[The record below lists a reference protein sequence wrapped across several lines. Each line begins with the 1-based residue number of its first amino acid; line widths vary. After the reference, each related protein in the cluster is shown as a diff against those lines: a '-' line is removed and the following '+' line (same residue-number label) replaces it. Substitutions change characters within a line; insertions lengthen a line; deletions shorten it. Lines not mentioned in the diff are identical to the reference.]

1 MFDPVTR
8 LNAALEGRHRV
19 EGHTIVRQLLRRSIL
34 WIGVLGVALPAS
46 PAFGQR
52 GAQNGEWRSY
62 GGDAG
67 STKYSPLDAIDETNV
82 QNLQVVWR
90 WESVDYERQAED
102 PELTFN
108 NVLLAT
114 PLKVGNALYT
124 STNLGQA
131 AAIDPVTGQTL
142 WVYNSVAEGTG
153 GERARG
159 TRGLAYWTDG
169 SRDRLLLVSGEHLV
183 ALGTRTGEPYPEFG
197 EDGKVDLR
205 RDMGPLLEEYR
216 WNAAPLVCGDVVIVG
231 AALSDNPTRQ
241 EMTPGYVRAYDVI
254 TGQLRWRFN
263 PVPQPGDVGNETWED
278 GSWEYSG
285 NANVWT
291 LMSADEELGYVYLP
305 VSTPTNDWYGGHRLG
320 DNLFAESLVALECAT
335 GERVWHFQMVHH
347 GLWDYD
353 NPAAPNLVDI
363 TVEGRPIKAVV
374 QVTKQGFAYVFDRVT
389 GEPVWPIEERAVPAS
404 TVRGER
410 TSPTQPFPTKP
421 APFERQGMTVDDL
434 IDFTPELRAEA
445 IEILDGFVYGPMFT
459 PPSVRGDDPE
469 ATQGTVQLPG
479 WVGGADWNG
488 AAFDPE
494 TQILYVPSITAPI
507 VAALVEPD
515 PDESNFRYVRG
526 PPRSVQGPQGL
537 PIVKPPWGRITAIDL
552 NKGEHVWMVPNG
564 EGPRDHEALEGLD
577 LPRLGV
583 PGRPAPLLTRTLLF
597 IGEGSSS
604 MLAMPPFGGGRM
616 FRAYDK
622 DTGEVLWEM
631 ELPAGTSGAPMTY
644 MADGRQYVV
653 VAVGDANR
661 PAEFIALSLR

>member
-1 MFDPVTR
+1 M
-8 LNAALEGRHRV
+8 
-19 EGHTIVRQLLRRSIL
+19 
-34 WIGVLGVALPAS
+34 
-46 PAFGQR
+46 
-52 GAQNGEWRSY
+52 
-62 GGDAG
+62 
-67 STKYSPLDAIDETNV
+67 
-82 QNLQVVWR
+82 QNLEVVWR
-90 WESVDYERQAED
+90 WESVDYQRQAED
-102 PELTFN
+102 LELTFN
-108 NVLLAT
+108 HVLLAT

-131 AAIDPVTGQTL
+131 AAINPVTGETL
-142 WVYNSVAEGTG
+142 WVYNSVAEGTAV
-153 GERARG
+153 EQPRS
-159 TRGLAYWTDG
+159 TRGLAYWADG
-169 SRDRLLLVSGEHLV
+169 SEDRLFLVSGEHLV
-183 ALGTRTGEPYPEFG
+183 ALGAQTGELYPEFG

-205 RDMGPLLEEYR
+205 RDMGPRLERYR
-216 WNAAPLVCGDVVIVG
+216 WNAAPLVCGDMVIVG
-231 AALSDNPTRQ
+231 AALSDNPTRK
-241 EMTPGYVRAYDVI
+241 EMTPGYVRGYDVI

-263 PVPQPGDVGNETWED
+263 PVPQPGELGNETWED

-285 NANVWT
+285 NANVWS

-363 TVEGRPIKAVV
+363 TVDERPIKAVV
-374 QVTKQGFAYVFDRVT
+374 QVSKQGFVYVFDRVT
-389 GEPVWPIEERAVPAS
+389 GEPVWPIEERAVPPS
-404 TVRGER
+404 TVPGER
-410 TSPTQPFPTKP
+410 ASPTQPFPTRP
-421 APFERQGMTVDDL
+421 APFERQGITVDDL
-434 IDFTPELRAEA
+434 IDFTPQLRAEA
-445 IEILDGFVYGPMFT
+445 IEILNGYMYGPMFT
-459 PPSVRGDDPE
+459 PPSVRSDNLDD
-469 ATQGTVQLPG
+469 TQGTVQLPG

-515 PDESNFRYVRG
+515 PEVSNFTYVRG
-526 PPRSVQGPQGL
+526 PPRSVVGPQGL
-537 PIVKPPWGRITAIDL
+537 PLVKPPWGHITAIDL
-552 NKGEHVWMVPNG
+552 NEGEHVWMVPNG
-564 EGPRDHEALEGLD
+564 EGPRDHEALQGLD

-583 PGRPAPLLTRTLLF
+583 PGRPAPLLTKTLLF
-597 IGEGSSS
+597 IGEGSPN
-604 MLAMPPFGGGRM
+604 MVAMPRFGGGKM

-653 VAVGDANR
+653 VAVGDANHH
-661 PAEFIALSLR
+661 AEFIALSLR

>member
-1 MFDPVTR
+1 MLRR
-8 LNAALEGRHRV
+8 LLK
-19 EGHTIVRQLLRRSIL
+19 RSIL

-46 PAFGQR
+46 PALGQQ

-82 QNLQVVWR
+82 QNLEVVWR
-90 WESVDYERQAED
+90 WQSVDYERQAED
-102 PELTFN
+102 PDLRFN
-108 NVLLAT
+108 TVLLAT
-114 PLKVGNALYT
+114 PLKVGNALFT

-131 AAIDPVTGQTL
+131 AAIDPVTGETL
-142 WVYNSVAEGTG
+142 WVYNSVAEGTAAARG
-153 GERARG
+153 RG

-169 SRDRLLLVSGEHLV
+169 SDDRLLLVSGEHLV
-183 ALGTRTGEPYPEFG
+183 ALGTQTGELYPEFG
-197 EDGKVDLR
+197 EGGKVNLR
-205 RDMGPLLEEYR
+205 QDMGPRLQRYY

-231 AALSDNPTRQ
+231 AGMSDSPTRQ
-241 EMTPGYVRAYDVI
+241 EAAPGYVRGYDVI

-263 PVPQPGDVGNETWED
+263 PVPRPGEVGNETWEE

-363 TVEGRPIKAVV
+363 TVDGRPIQAVV
-374 QVTKQGFAYVFDRVT
+374 QVSKQGFTYVFDRVT
-389 GEPVWPIEERAVPAS
+389 GEPVWPIVELAVPSSLVPGERA
-404 TVRGER
+404 
-410 TSPTQPFPTKP
+410 SPTQPFPTWP
-421 APFERQGMTVDDL
+421 LPFERQGITVNDL

-445 IEILDGFVYGPMFT
+445 IEILGGYVFGPMFT
-459 PPSVRGDDPE
+459 PPSIRNDDPDE
-469 ATQGTVQLPG
+469 TQGTIQLPG

-488 AAFDPE
+488 AAVDPE
-494 TQILYVPSITAPI
+494 TQTLYVPSITAPI
-507 VAALVEPD
+507 VVALNEPD
-515 PDESNFRYVRG
+515 PDASDFRYVRG
-526 PPRSVQGPQGL
+526 APRSVQGPRGL
-537 PIVKPPWGRITAIDL
+537 PLVKPPWGRITAIDL
-552 NKGEHVWMVPNG
+552 NTGEHLWMVPNG
-564 EGPRDHEALEGLD
+564 EGIRDHEELQGLD
-577 LPRLGV
+577 LPWLGV
-583 PGRPAPLLTRTLLF
+583 PGRPAPLLTKTLLF
-597 IGEGSSS
+597 IGEGSPS
-604 MLAMPPFGGGRM
+604 MVAMPRFGGGKM

-622 DTGEVLWEM
+622 HTGEVVWEM
-631 ELPAGTSGAPMTY
+631 ELEAGTAGAPMTY
-644 MADGRQYVV
+644 MADGRQYIVV
-653 VAVGDANR
+653 GIGETNH

>member
-1 MFDPVTR
+1 M
-8 LNAALEGRHRV
+8 
-19 EGHTIVRQLLRRSIL
+19 VRRLLRRSIL
-34 WIGVLGVALPAS
+34 WMAALGVTLPAA

-62 GGDAG
+62 GGDTG
-67 STKYSPLDAIDETNV
+67 STKYSSLDAIDETNV
-82 QNLQVVWR
+82 QNLEVVWR
-90 WESVDYERQAED
+90 WESVDYQRQAED
-102 PELTFN
+102 PGLTFN

-131 AAIDPVTGQTL
+131 AAIDPVTGVTL
-142 WVYNSVAEGTG
+142 WVYNSIAEGTAV
-153 GERARG
+153 ERARS

-169 SRDRLLLVSGEHLV
+169 SAGRVILVSGEHLV
-183 ALGTRTGEPYPEFG
+183 ALDAETGALYPEFG

-205 RDMGPLLEEYR
+205 RDMGPEPEPFN
-216 WNAAPLVCGDVVIVG
+216 WNAAPVVCGDMVIVG
-231 AALSDNPTRQ
+231 AAMSDNPSRQ
-241 EMTPGYVRAYDVI
+241 EMTPGYVRAYDVV
-254 TGQLRWRFN
+254 TGQLQWRFS
-263 PVPQPGDVGNETWED
+263 PVPLPGDVGNETWEN
-278 GSWEYSG
+278 GSWEYTG
-285 NANVWT
+285 HTNVWS
-291 LMSADEELGYVYLP
+291 LMSADEEQGYVYLP

-363 TVEGRPIKAVV
+363 TVDGRPIKAVA
-374 QVTKQGFAYVFDRVT
+374 QVSKQGFAYVFDRVT
-389 GEPVWPIEERAVPAS
+389 GEPVWPIEERAVPPS
-404 TVRGER
+404 TVPGER
-410 TSPTQPFPTKP
+410 ASPTQPFPTKP
-421 APFERQGMTVDDL
+421 APFDRQGISVDDL

-445 IEILDGFVYGPMFT
+445 IEILDGYVYGPMFT
-459 PPSVRGDDPE
+459 PPSVRSDDPDD
-469 ATQGTVQLPG
+469 TQGTVQLPG

-515 PDESNFRYVRG
+515 PEVSNFDYVRG
-526 PPRSVQGPQGL
+526 TPRSVDGPQGL
-537 PIVKPPWGRITAIDL
+537 PLVKPPWGRITAIDL
-552 NKGEHVWMVPNG
+552 NNGEHVWMVPNG
-564 EGPRDHEALEGLD
+564 DGPRDHEALRGLD
-577 LPRLGV
+577 LPKLGF

-597 IGEGSSS
+597 IGEGSPN
-604 MLAMPPFGGGRM
+604 MLAMPRFGGGKM

-622 DTGEVLWEM
+622 ETGEVLWET

-644 MADGRQYVV
+644 MADGSQYVV
-653 VAVGDANR
+653 VAVSDANHH
-661 PAEFIALSLR
+661 AEFIALSVR

>member
-1 MFDPVTR
+1 MTDPVTR
-8 LNAALEGRHRV
+8 LNAALEGRYRV
-19 EGHTIVRQLLRRSIL
+19 EGRTLVRQLLRRSIL
-34 WIGVLGVALPAS
+34 CVGVFGVALPAS
-46 PAFGQR
+46 PTFGQQ

-82 QNLQVVWR
+82 QNLEVVWR
-90 WESVDYERQAED
+90 WESVDYQRQAED

-108 NVLLAT
+108 HVLLAT

-131 AAIDPVTGQTL
+131 AAINPVTGETL
-142 WVYNSVAEGTG
+142 WVYNSVAEGTAV
-153 GERARG
+153 EQPRS
-159 TRGLAYWTDG
+159 TRGLAYWADG
-169 SRDRLLLVSGEHLV
+169 SEDRLFLVSGEHLV
-183 ALGTRTGEPYPEFG
+183 ALGAQTGELYPEFG

-205 RDMGPLLEEYR
+205 RDMGPQLERYR
-216 WNAAPLVCGDVVIVG
+216 WNAAPLVCGDMVIVG
-231 AALSDNPTRQ
+231 AALSDNPTRK
-241 EMTPGYVRAYDVI
+241 EMTPGYVRGYDVI

-263 PVPQPGDVGNETWED
+263 PVPQPGELGNETWED

-285 NANVWT
+285 NANVWS

-363 TVEGRPIKAVV
+363 TVDERPIKAVV
-374 QVTKQGFAYVFDRVT
+374 QVSKQGFVYVFDRVT
-389 GEPVWPIEERAVPAS
+389 GEPVWPIEERAVPPS
-404 TVRGER
+404 TVPGER
-410 TSPTQPFPTKP
+410 VSPTQPFPTRP
-421 APFERQGMTVDDL
+421 APFERQGITVDDL
-434 IDFTPELRAEA
+434 IDFTPQLRAEA
-445 IEILDGFVYGPMFT
+445 IEILNGYVYGPMFT
-459 PPSVRGDDPE
+459 PPSVRSDNPDD
-469 ATQGTVQLPG
+469 TQGTVQLPG

-515 PDESNFRYVRG
+515 PEVSNFTYVRG
-526 PPRSVQGPQGL
+526 PPRSVVGPQGL
-537 PIVKPPWGRITAIDL
+537 PLVKPPWGRITAIDL
-552 NKGEHVWMVPNG
+552 NEGEHVWMVPNG
-564 EGPRDHEALEGLD
+564 EGPRDHEALQGLD

-583 PGRPAPLLTRTLLF
+583 PGRPAPLLTKTLLF
-597 IGEGSSS
+597 IGEGSPN
-604 MLAMPPFGGGRM
+604 MVAMPRFGGGKM

-653 VAVGDANR
+653 VAVGDANHH
-661 PAEFIALSLR
+661 AEFIALSLR

>member
-1 MFDPVTR
+1 MSDPVTR
-8 LNAALEGRHRV
+8 SNAALEGRYRV
-19 EGHTIVRQLLRRSIL
+19 EGRTLVRQLLRRSIL
-34 WIGVLGVALPAS
+34 CVGVFGVALPAS
-46 PAFGQR
+46 PTFGQQ

-82 QNLQVVWR
+82 QNLEVVWR
-90 WESVDYERQAED
+90 WESVDYRRQAED

-108 NVLLAT
+108 HVLLAT

-131 AAIDPVTGQTL
+131 AAINPVTGETL
-142 WVYNSVAEGTG
+142 WVYNSVAEGTAV
-153 GERARG
+153 EQPRS
-159 TRGLAYWTDG
+159 TRGLAYWADG
-169 SRDRLLLVSGEHLV
+169 SEDRLFLVSGEHLV
-183 ALGTRTGEPYPEFG
+183 ALGAQTGELYPEFG

-205 RDMGPLLEEYR
+205 RDMGPRLEQYR
-216 WNAAPLVCGDVVIVG
+216 WNAAPLVCGDMVIVG
-231 AALSDNPTRQ
+231 AALSDNPTRK
-241 EMTPGYVRAYDVI
+241 EMTPGYVRGYDVI

-263 PVPQPGDVGNETWED
+263 PVPQPGELGNETWED

-285 NANVWT
+285 NANVWS

-363 TVEGRPIKAVV
+363 TVDERPIKAVV
-374 QVTKQGFAYVFDRVT
+374 QVSKQGFVYVFDRVT
-389 GEPVWPIEERAVPAS
+389 GEPVWPIEERAVPPS
-404 TVRGER
+404 TVPGER
-410 TSPTQPFPTKP
+410 ASPTQPFPTRP
-421 APFERQGMTVDDL
+421 APFERQGITVDDL
-434 IDFTPELRAEA
+434 IDFTPQLRAEA
-445 IEILDGFVYGPMFT
+445 IEILNGYVYGPMFT
-459 PPSVRGDDPE
+459 PPSVRSDNLDD
-469 ATQGTVQLPG
+469 TQGTVQLPG

-515 PDESNFRYVRG
+515 PEVSNFTYVRG
-526 PPRSVQGPQGL
+526 PPRSVVGPQGL
-537 PIVKPPWGRITAIDL
+537 PLVKPPWGRITAIDL
-552 NKGEHVWMVPNG
+552 NEGEHVWMVPNG
-564 EGPRDHEALEGLD
+564 EGPRDHEALQGLD

-583 PGRPAPLLTRTLLF
+583 PGRPAPLLTKTLLF
-597 IGEGSSS
+597 IGEGSPN
-604 MLAMPPFGGGRM
+604 MVAMPRFGGGKM

-622 DTGEVLWEM
+622 GTGEVLWEM

-653 VAVGDANR
+653 VAVGDANHH
-661 PAEFIALSLR
+661 AEFIALSLR

>member
-1 MFDPVTR
+1 M
-8 LNAALEGRHRV
+8 
-19 EGHTIVRQLLRRSIL
+19 RQLLRRSIL
-34 WIGVLGVALPAS
+34 WTGVFGLSLQAS
-46 PAFGQR
+46 PVFGAGPAPTGPLQQ

-67 STKYSPLDAIDETNV
+67 STKYSPLDAIDATNV
-82 QNLQVVWR
+82 QDLQVVWT
-90 WESVDYERQAED
+90 WQSVDYDRQAED
-102 PELTFN
+102 PELSFN
-108 NVLLAT
+108 NLLLAT

-131 AAIDPVTGQTL
+131 AAIDPVTGETL

-153 GERARG
+153 AGRGRG

-169 SRDRLLLVSGEHLV
+169 SEDRLLLVSGEHLV
-183 ALGTRTGEPYPEFG
+183 ALDPETGELYREFG

-205 RDMGPLLEEYR
+205 RDMGPLLERYA
-216 WNAAPLVCGDVVIVG
+216 WNAAPLVCRDVVIVG
-231 AALSDNPTRQ
+231 AAMSDNPTQQ
-241 EMTPGYVRAYDVI
+241 EATPGYVRAYDVI
-254 TGQLRWRFN
+254 TGQLRWRFT
-263 PVPQPGDVGNETWED
+263 PVPQPGDFGNETWEN

-320 DNLFAESLVALECAT
+320 DNLFAESLVSLECAT
-335 GERVWHFQMVHH
+335 GRRVWHFQMIHH

-363 TVEGRPIKAVV
+363 TVDGRPIKAVV
-374 QVTKQGFAYVFDRVT
+374 QVTKQGFAFVFDRVT
-389 GEPVWPIEERAVPAS
+389 GEPVWPIEERAVPPS
-404 TVRGER
+404 TVPGER
-410 TSPTQPFPTKP
+410 ASPTQPFPTRP
-421 APFERQGMTVDDL
+421 APFERQGITVDDL
-434 IDFTPELRAEA
+434 IDLTPELRAEA
-445 IEILDGFVYGPMFT
+445 IEILNGYVYGPMFT

-488 AAFDPE
+488 AAVDPE
-494 TQILYVPSITAPI
+494 TQILYVPSVTAAI

-515 PDESNFRYVRG
+515 TAESNFRYVRG

-537 PIVKPPWGRITAIDL
+537 PLVKPPWGRITAIDL
-552 NKGEHVWMVPNG
+552 NTGEHVWMVPNG

-577 LPRLGV
+577 LPRLGA
-583 PGRPAPLLTRTLLF
+583 PGRPAPLLTKTLLF

-604 MLAMPPFGGGRM
+604 MLAMPLFAGGKM

-622 DTGEVLWEM
+622 GTGDVLGE
-631 ELPAGTSGAPMTY
+631 
-644 MADGRQYVV
+644 R
-653 VAVGDANR
+653 
-661 PAEFIALSLR
+661 

>member
-1 MFDPVTR
+1 M
-8 LNAALEGRHRV
+8 
-19 EGHTIVRQLLRRSIL
+19 VRQLLRRSIL
-34 WIGVLGVALPAS
+34 WMGVLGVALPAS

-62 GGDAG
+62 GGDVG

-82 QNLQVVWR
+82 QNLEVVWR
-90 WESVDYERQAED
+90 WESVDYQRQAED

-108 NVLLAT
+108 HVLLAT

-131 AAIDPVTGQTL
+131 AAINPVTGETL
-142 WVYNSVAEGTG
+142 WVYNSVAEGTAV
-153 GERARG
+153 EQPRS
-159 TRGLAYWTDG
+159 TRGLAYWADG
-169 SRDRLLLVSGEHLV
+169 SEDRLFLVSGEHLV
-183 ALGTRTGEPYPEFG
+183 ALGAQTGELYPEFG

-205 RDMGPLLEEYR
+205 RDMGPRLERYR
-216 WNAAPLVCGDVVIVG
+216 WNAAPLVCGDMVIVG
-231 AALSDNPTRQ
+231 AALSDNPTRK
-241 EMTPGYVRAYDVI
+241 EMTPGYVRGYDVI

-263 PVPQPGDVGNETWED
+263 PVPQPGELGNETWED

-285 NANVWT
+285 NANVWS

-363 TVEGRPIKAVV
+363 TVDERPIKAVV
-374 QVTKQGFAYVFDRVT
+374 QVSKQGFVYVFDRVT
-389 GEPVWPIEERAVPAS
+389 GEPVWPIEERAVPPS
-404 TVRGER
+404 TVPGER
-410 TSPTQPFPTKP
+410 ASPTQPFPTRP
-421 APFERQGMTVDDL
+421 APFERQGITVDDL
-434 IDFTPELRAEA
+434 IDFTPQLRAEA
-445 IEILDGFVYGPMFT
+445 IEILNGYVYGPMFT
-459 PPSVRGDDPE
+459 PPSVRSDNLDD
-469 ATQGTVQLPG
+469 TQGTVQLPG

-515 PDESNFRYVRG
+515 PEVSNFTYVRG
-526 PPRSVQGPQGL
+526 PPRSVVGPQGL
-537 PIVKPPWGRITAIDL
+537 PLVKPPWGRITAIDL
-552 NKGEHVWMVPNG
+552 NEGEHVWMVPNG
-564 EGPRDHEALEGLD
+564 EGPRDHEALQGLD

-583 PGRPAPLLTRTLLF
+583 PGRPAPLLTKTLLF
-597 IGEGSSS
+597 IGEGSPN
-604 MLAMPPFGGGRM
+604 MVAMPRFGGGKM

-653 VAVGDANR
+653 VAVGDANHH
-661 PAEFIALSLR
+661 AEFIALSLR